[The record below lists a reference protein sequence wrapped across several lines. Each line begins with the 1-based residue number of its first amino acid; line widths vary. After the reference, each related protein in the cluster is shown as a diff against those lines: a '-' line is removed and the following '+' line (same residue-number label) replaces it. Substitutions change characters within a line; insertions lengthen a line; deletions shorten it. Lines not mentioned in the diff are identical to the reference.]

1 MGTAVCALVLICR
14 LLLTLFMLMTGTS
27 LLYRTSLHKYMRE
40 EALFSWFVRSTAASI
55 HLVDSQ
61 FLLVRLVGLCVL
73 MSVIH
78 GL

>member
-1 MGTAVCALVLICR
+1 MPQYALQ
-14 LLLTLFMLMTGTS
+14 LLLTCTRQAQTYVS
-27 LLYRTSLHKYMRE
+27 TYLLDRTSLHKYMRE
-40 EALFSWFVRSTAASI
+40 EALFSWLVRSTAASI

-73 MSVIH
+73 MSVID